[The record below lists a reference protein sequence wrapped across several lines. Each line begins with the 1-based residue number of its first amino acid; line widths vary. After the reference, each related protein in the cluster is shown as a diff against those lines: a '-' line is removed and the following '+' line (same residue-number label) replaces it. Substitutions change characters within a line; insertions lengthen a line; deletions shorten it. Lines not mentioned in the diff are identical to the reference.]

1 MGGYTKTYAVN
12 RRQYRAF
19 GQGLGRIIES
29 IKTTK
34 KIIT

>member
-1 MGGYTKTYAVN
+1 MGGYTKTFAVN

-19 GQGLGRIIES
+19 RQGVRGLIES

>member
-1 MGGYTKTYAVN
+1 MGGYIETYAVN

-19 GQGLGRIIES
+19 RQGVRGAIKS

>member
-1 MGGYTKTYAVN
+1 MGGYTETYAVN

-19 GQGLGRIIES
+19 GQGLRRIIKS

-34 KIIT
+34 KIT